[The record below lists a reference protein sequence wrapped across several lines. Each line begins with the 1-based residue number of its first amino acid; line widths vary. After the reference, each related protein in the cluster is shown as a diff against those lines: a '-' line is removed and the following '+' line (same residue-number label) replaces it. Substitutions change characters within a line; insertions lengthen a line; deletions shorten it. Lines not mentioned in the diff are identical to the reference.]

1 MREWITCW
9 ILPTQM
15 VAWTI
20 VLLHGPGT
28 AQQTAAFKS
37 FSCKS
42 QLSCCF
48 FTFFPFFSGNAKL
61 WRKHHL
67 HPERERDLL
76 HVASLTSN
84 SCSFSLC
91 RECKKSVVLE
101 NKKWSFFWRHI
112 CHVMPTASCA
122 NSLSVLE
129 PTPRSHTVASSLL
142 QYLLTFQ
149 CAKKIHMSSAD
160 RFLPVAPESILWL
173 VRARDALRQT
183 LSWWK
188 KPSCHQTSAPQ
199 IVLRLFCVKQRA
211 KLKHRKYRH
220 QK

>member
-1 MREWITCW
+1 
-9 ILPTQM
+9 
-15 VAWTI
+15 
-20 VLLHGPGT
+20 
-28 AQQTAAFKS
+28 
-37 FSCKS
+37 
-42 QLSCCF
+42 
-48 FTFFPFFSGNAKL
+48 
-61 WRKHHL
+61 
-67 HPERERDLL
+67 
-76 HVASLTSN
+76 
-84 SCSFSLC
+84 
-91 RECKKSVVLE
+91 
-101 NKKWSFFWRHI
+101 
-112 CHVMPTASCA
+112 MPTASCA

-199 IVLRLFCVKQRA
+199 IVLHLFCVSSSELNSNTESIDARNSLWELLLWVSATSLKGVRPSSLYSWAGFSLSCTTFCDVMKGTASESTTVQVQPLVAVMLSSSVSAVVAGCKQRA
-211 KLKHRKYRH
+211 KQAASVQWTMINATGVDLNESDRRI
-220 QK
+220 